1 MQKRIAIEVVIVNE
15 AVKTTDAA
23 RVTKVA
29 KTGKFIETYK
39 VSKAPATAGVE
50 MIIEESRYLTN
61 KSKPK
66 SAKTSTH

>member
-1 MQKRIAIEVVIVNE
+1 MQKRIAIEVVIVDE
-15 AVKTTDAA
+15 AVKITDAA

-39 VSKAPATAGVE
+39 VSKAPAIAGVE
-50 MIIEESRYLTN
+50 IIIEESRYLTN
-61 KSKPK
+61 KSKPE